1 MIIETLALLFNLGL
15 DSVEWRKVN
24 PSFFVFFVIRIQ
36 YAGMVLISWQA
47 SS

>member
-15 DSVEWRKVN
+15 GSVEWKKVN
-24 PSFFVFFVIRIQ
+24 PIFFFVITTQ
-36 YAGMVLISWQA
+36 YTGMVLISWQA